1 MLPEGKD
8 HLVVA
13 DLERQWLP
21 LFRFIQKLIKTP
33 SAVFQFCMNDLICM
47 TSALFFPDNEICV
60 MVLYTGGIQVVRGAS
75 ILIFLKVVLPS
86 HPPNSVASLE
96 RNNSIAVLRVTP
108 IKVSKRLIC
117 IIIAQIKLPSILMD
131 LW

>member
-1 MLPEGKD
+1 
-8 HLVVA
+8 
-13 DLERQWLP
+13 
-21 LFRFIQKLIKTP
+21 
-33 SAVFQFCMNDLICM
+33 MNDLICV

-75 ILIFLKVVLPS
+75 VLILKVVLPS
-86 HPPNSVASLE
+86 YPSNSIAPLE
-96 RNNSIAVLRVTP
+96 RNNSIAVLRVKP
-108 IKVSKRLIC
+108 IKVSMRSIC